1 VTNPRHVTL
10 SRVVEPVSRG
20 ASQAHTSELELDT
33 LKSSSLLQADVAVSA
48 RTSPREIMLWSLAA
62 VMAIIVGVI
71 PALWINR
78 WSDDGVAPAE
88 AKQPQATATDDA
100 TDAAEAGEGIEIDE
114 QPAAA
119 ATGAAAPRATIK
131 PAAIKASKPT
141 RTRTERAKPA
151 PAPRARKQPAQPP
164 AATTS
169 PPCDVYLHPKGCP
182 R

>member
-1 VTNPRHVTL
+1 VTNPRHATL

-33 LKSSSLLQADVAVSA
+33 LKSSSLLQADDAVSA
-48 RTSPREIMLWSLAA
+48 KTSPREIMLWSLAA

-78 WSDDGVAPAE
+78 WSNDGAAPPAQ
-88 AKQPQATATDDA
+88 APQATATDSADDE
-100 TDAAEAGEGIEIDE
+100 TGEGIEIDE
-114 QPAAA
+114 RPAAA
-119 ATGAAAPRATIK
+119 GYDAPRVTIK
-131 PAAIKASKPT
+131 PAAVKASKPT

-151 PAPRARKQPAQPP
+151 PAPRARKQPAATP
-164 AATTS
+164 ASTTS